1 MADKFHRRPVAP
13 GGFTQAPLTTT
24 AVWRGI
30 TNSLATTAAQVA
42 ETTPGLL
49 AKASAG
55 TKVVLEQNRQ
65 LWIDPLSEAVRDIA
79 GDAKD
84 AFRPGGAADA
94 AAALRADARGIHPK
108 DSLTSAAA
116 LQRSPRARPRRSP
129 RPSGTRRESAGR
141 RRASSTPSS
150 RC

>member
-65 LWIDPLSEAVRDIA
+65 LWIDPLSEAMREVARRA
-79 GDAKD
+79 TA
-84 AFRPGGAADA
+84 APGQG
-94 AAALRADARGIHPK
+94 
-108 DSLTSAAA
+108 
-116 LQRSPRARPRRSP
+116 
-129 RPSGTRRESAGR
+129 AGR
-141 RRASSTPSS
+141 
-150 RC
+150 